1 MEKDTATAK
10 AQVFEWKILN
20 YFIWETL
27 NNDSKKRLK
36 INMWPSGSL
45 RISLVTCAVAAVLF
59 WILDYDDA
67 ILNYPHDLTQ
77 NMTVWNFESW
87 I

>member
-10 AQVFEWKILN
+10 AQVFECKILN

-27 NNDSKKRLK
+27 SNDSKKHLK
-36 INMWPSGSL
+36 KNMWPSGSL
-45 RISLVTCAVAAVLF
+45 RVSLATVAVAAVLF

-67 ILNYPHDLTQ
+67 ILTYPHDLTQ
-77 NMTVWNFESW
+77 NMTVWNLES
-87 I
+87 